1 MHIII
6 LQQENQD
13 LTERRFIMSN
23 KNRIEVPEAKNA
35 MEKFKMEVASELGV
49 DLKSENLT
57 ARDAGR
63 VGGNIVKKLIK
74 RAESEM

>member
-1 MHIII
+1 
-6 LQQENQD
+6 
-13 LTERRFIMSN
+13 MSN
-23 KNRIEVPEAKNA
+23 KNQIEVPEAKNA

-63 VGGNIVKKLIK
+63 VGGNIVKKLIE

>member
-1 MHIII
+1 
-6 LQQENQD
+6 
-13 LTERRFIMSN
+13 MSN
-23 KNRIEVPEAKNA
+23 NNRIEVPEAKNA

-63 VGGNIVKKLIK
+63 VGGNIVKKLIE

>member
-57 ARDAGR
+57 ANLRT
-63 VGGNIVKKLIK
+63 
-74 RAESEM
+74 

>member
-1 MHIII
+1 
-6 LQQENQD
+6 
-13 LTERRFIMSN
+13 MSN
-23 KNRIEVPEAKNA
+23 KNQIEVPEAKNA

-57 ARDAGR
+57 AKDAGR
-63 VGGNIVKKLIK
+63 VGGNIVKRLIE

>member
-1 MHIII
+1 M
-6 LQQENQD
+6 N
-13 LTERRFIMSN
+13 N

-35 MEKFKMEVASELGV
+35 MDKFKMEVATELGV

-63 VGGNIVKKLIK
+63 VGGEITCRLISQAMK
-74 RAESEM
+74 NM

>member
-63 VGGNIVKKLIK
+63 VGGEITRKLISQAMK
-74 RAESEM
+74 DM

>member
-49 DLKSENLT
+49 DLKSESLT

-63 VGGNIVKKLIK
+63 VGGNIVKKLIE

>member
-1 MHIII
+1 
-6 LQQENQD
+6 
-13 LTERRFIMSN
+13 MSN

-63 VGGNIVKKLIK
+63 VGGNIVKKLIE
-74 RAESEM
+74 RAESEMLQKKRA